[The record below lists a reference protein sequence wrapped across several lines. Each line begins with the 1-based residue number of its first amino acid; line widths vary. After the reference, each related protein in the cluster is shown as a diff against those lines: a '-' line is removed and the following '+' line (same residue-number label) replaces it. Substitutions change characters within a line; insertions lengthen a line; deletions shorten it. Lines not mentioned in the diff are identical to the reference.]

1 MNSHLLPLFISY
13 RSSGEKLINIQQID
27 RVIVCIILMTNLF
40 YKALIL
46 QGEIWCWSLSGLQ
59 GLKVLCHEDIAFVV
73 HFFCI
78 STLYLIT
85 HTQNAPEE
93 LLRRYQEAL
102 TIIIIIYL
110 VNFAYIALKLG
121 KVGPTTCI
129 SSFNPCP
136 PLPSVAIERFHM
148 TSRWPYWCSKTI
160 KRRPCWCTKPVLWE
174 LISFL
179 T

>member
-1 MNSHLLPLFISY
+1 MHNSHDQSVLQSIDITRRNLMLITLRASRVKGIMSRGYCFCSSLL
-13 RSSGEKLINIQQID
+13 
-27 RVIVCIILMTNLF
+27 
-40 YKALIL
+40 
-46 QGEIWCWSLSGLQ
+46 
-59 GLKVLCHEDIAFVV
+59 
-73 HFFCI
+73 FFCI

-110 VNFAYIALKLG
+110 VNFACMALKLG